1 LDELRLIKLIQR
13 KGDRAAADEL
23 IGRYY
28 DEIYCFI
35 KKQIGNADT
44 ALDLTQEIFVS
55 CLRTISY
62 YDPKKDASF
71 KTWLYKIAANKAV
84 DYFRSRAY
92 HETVKTLPLD
102 EVEPITEADFVR
114 QFENSDFTEKICAFV
129 GSLPQDTQKIFQ
141 LHIFGEYTFAQIAAT
156 LELPESSIKSKYYRL
171 INLLRKEFADY
182 E

>member
-1 LDELRLIKLIQR
+1 MDELRLIKLIQR

-84 DYFRSRAY
+84 DYF
-92 HETVKTLPLD
+92 H
-102 EVEPITEADFVR
+102 
-114 QFENSDFTEKICAFV
+114 
-129 GSLPQDTQKIFQ
+129 
-141 LHIFGEYTFAQIAAT
+141 
-156 LELPESSIKSKYYRL
+156 
-171 INLLRKEFADY
+171 
-182 E
+182 